1 MNVLRHKDQEQPKAW
16 GDKLSCLEV
25 SAAALPHKEWEKLI
39 PKDYRELPTFPA
51 YVRNMGTTLASP
63 NLKVRKMHF

>member
-1 MNVLRHKDQEQPKAW
+1 MLRHKDQEQPKAW

-25 SAAALPHKEWEKLI
+25 SAAALSPEEQGKLI
-39 PKDYRELPTFPA
+39 PKGYHEFPTFPA
-51 YVRNMGTTLASP
+51 YVKNMGTTLASP